1 MSGMSW
7 PVIFVLVEG
16 EDGRRRADIRFSR
29 WNAPTVYADLAGG
42 PRFTEQVIR
51 RLDRPGNLGGGD
63 AGVLLDL
70 SRRQLLFHFQP
81 ALAVHEGLART
92 RTPAGL
98 GTLEFM
104 RVLRLVLAAVWEGW
118 QVTWA
123 WQEDLDLA
131 RYLATGGTSGT
142 SGTSPAD
149 APTWRPGASLGV
161 PTALGAGPGATT
173 ETLVTIRDHQQL
185 RCWLTA
191 SPAAQVL
198 QCGASLGTVRPAGQA
213 DPAGRPVMTGTPGGG
228 VHVDLDA
235 QRADWW
241 TAGTTRGWD
250 LAGLASD
257 FWGDDW
263 QVTFHQDRYQDV
275 AARCHPE
282 LAVPRPD
289 WMRGLAALRE
299 NLDRP
304 ATRHRLGEDSMDLLA
319 AAMAELER
327 DLHAP

>member
-1 MSGMSW
+1 MSVMSW

-16 EDGRRRADIRFSR
+16 EDGRRRADIRLSR
-29 WNAPTVYADLAGG
+29 WNAPAVYADLAGG

-51 RLDRPGNLGGGD
+51 RLDRPGSLGGGD

-70 SRRQLLFHFQP
+70 SRRQLLFHFEP
-81 ALAVHEGLART
+81 ALALREGLDRT

-98 GTLEFM
+98 GALEFM

-123 WQEDLDLA
+123 WQGDLDLA
-131 RYLATGGTSGT
+131 RYLAAS
-142 SGTSPAD
+142 
-149 APTWRPGASLGV
+149 GASPGV
-161 PTALGAGPGATT
+161 PAWRQGASPGVPAAPEVGPGATT
-173 ETLVTIRDHQQL
+173 GTLVTIRDHQQL

-191 SPAAQVL
+191 SPAARVL
-198 QCGASLGTVRPAGQA
+198 QCGASLAAIRPAGQA
-213 DPAGRPVMTGTPGGG
+213 APAARPAITGTPGGG
-228 VHVDLDA
+228 VHVDLGA

-241 TAGTTRGWD
+241 TAGTTGGWD
-250 LAGLASD
+250 LAVLARD
-257 FWGDDW
+257 CWGADW
-263 QVTFHQDRYQDV
+263 QVTFHEDRYQDV

-289 WMRGLAALRE
+289 WMRGLTALRA

-304 ATRHRLGEDSMDLLA
+304 ATLHRLGEDATDLLA
-319 AAMAELER
+319 VAMAELER

>member
-1 MSGMSW
+1 MPGMSW
-7 PVIFVLVEG
+7 PAIFVLVES
-16 EDGRRRADIRFSR
+16 EDGRDRADIRFSPAH
-29 WNAPTVYADLAGG
+29 APTVFADLVGG

-51 RLDRPGNLGGGD
+51 YLDRPGNLGGGD

-70 SRRQLLFHFQP
+70 SRRRLLFHFSP
-81 ALAVHEGLART
+81 ALTVREGLARA
-92 RTPAGL
+92 RTPPGL

-131 RYLATGGTSGT
+131 RYLAASGLR
-142 SGTSPAD
+142 PAYD
-149 APTWRPGASLGV
+149 PAWRPRAGLRA
-161 PTALGAGPGATT
+161 PTALGAGPAATT
-173 ETLVTIRDHQQL
+173 ETLVTIREHQRL
-185 RCWLTA
+185 RSWLTA

-198 QCGASLGTVRPAGQA
+198 QCGQSLATVRPAGQA
-213 DPAGRPVMTGTPGGG
+213 DPAGRPEMTGTPGGG

-250 LAGLASD
+250 LADLARD
-257 FWGDDW
+257 CWGEDW
-263 QVTFHQDRYQDV
+263 QVTFHEDRYQDV

-289 WMRGLAALRE
+289 WMRGLVALRE

-304 ATRHRLGEDSMDLLA
+304 GTLHRLGEDSMDLLA
-319 AAMAELER
+319 VAMAELER
-327 DLHAP
+327 DLWH